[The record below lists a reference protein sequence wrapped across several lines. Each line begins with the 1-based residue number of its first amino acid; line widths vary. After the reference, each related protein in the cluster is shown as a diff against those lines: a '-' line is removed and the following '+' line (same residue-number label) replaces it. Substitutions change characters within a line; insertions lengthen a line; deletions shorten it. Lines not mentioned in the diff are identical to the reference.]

1 MKTASPTSAE
11 PTALR
16 GWLTVAVLVAAYAL
30 SFVDRQILS
39 LLVEPLKTDL
49 HITDTQIGLLQGPAF
64 GLFYSVLGLPLG
76 WLADRVNRVR
86 LIAIGIFLWSVMTI
100 SCGLATDF
108 GALFL
113 GRVGVGVG
121 EATLVPAAIS
131 LLADLFRPQRRA
143 LPMSV
148 FTAGLSLG
156 AGLALVLGGSF
167 IFYAKSGAA
176 TLPLVGEWLGQH
188 HPWQVVFLMAGAAG
202 VPVTLAVL
210 ALSEP
215 SRQTADSPTENA
227 DAPAGGGAYLRA
239 HWKLFAPLLA
249 GTSLLYLYTNALAGW
264 MPSLFIRSFGW
275 TPMQVGLR
283 LGFWIMAAA
292 VTGNIVSG
300 FVATG
305 IARRGHIDAP
315 LRTMLIGSGLMVP
328 VSLLAALA
336 PTPSLAMVG
345 VIFIY
350 LSTAL
355 CFGIATTTLVAVT
368 PGRLRGLMV
377 ALYLLLGNLVGM
389 SLGPLS
395 VGVLLD
401 RVLHDPKKVGWAI
414 AAVAAATIPMG
425 FLLMRSI
432 RPRYALRAAALATT
446 AL

>member
-1 MKTASPTSAE
+1 MTSASPTAAE

-16 GWLTVAVLVAAYAL
+16 GWLTVAMLVAAYAL

-108 GALFL
+108 GGLFL

-131 LLADLFRPQRRA
+131 LLADLFKPQRRA

-167 IFYAKSGAA
+167 ILYAKSGAA
-176 TLPLVGEWLGQH
+176 TLPLVGAWLGQH

-215 SRQTADSPTENA
+215 SRQTADSLSHNT
-227 DAPAGGGAYLRA
+227 DAPAGGGAYLKA

-292 VTGNIVSG
+292 VTGNIASG
-300 FVATG
+300 FVATA
-305 IARRGHIDAP
+305 IARRGQVDAP

-355 CFGIATTTLVAVT
+355 CFGIATTTVVAVT

-401 RVLHDPKKVGWAI
+401 RVLHDPRKVGWAI
-414 AAVAAATIPMG
+414 AAVAAATIPAG

-432 RPRYALRAAALATT
+432 RPRYAVRAAALAT
-446 AL
+446 AA